1 LVAHY
6 AGKIERVMLE
16 KSFHVATQDVEKE
29 TVMSRSVM
37 FAMQVLGA

>member
-6 AGKIERVMLE
+6 AGKVERVMLE

-29 TVMSRSVM
+29 TVMSRSVT
-37 FAMQVLGA
+37 FAKQVLGA